1 MKQVIIGNH
10 KKEVEK
16 IGDGLFKVDGKDQA
30 LDIEKLEDNTF
41 SVIRNHKNYVLEVL
55 SVDRENKSMT
65 LKINNKRQVITV
77 KDHYDML
84 VESMGISSSSNKKI
98 KELKAPMPGL
108 VLEIITKSDESIEK
122 GSTLLILEAMK
133 MENIIKS
140 PEEVIVDKIHVKAGD
155 SVEKNQVLVT
165 FA

>member
-1 MKQVIIGNH
+1 M
-10 KKEVEK
+10 
-16 IGDGLFKVDGKDQA
+16 
-30 LDIEKLEDNTF
+30 
-41 SVIRNHKNYVLEVL
+41 LEVL
-55 SVDRENKSMT
+55 SVDSVNKSMT
-65 LKINNKRQVITV
+65 LKINNKRQVVTV

-108 VLEIITKSDESIEK
+108 VLEILAKSEESIEK

-140 PEEVIVDKIHVKAGD
+140 PEEVVVDKIHVKEGD